1 MHAMIFFKEN
11 KILKEKNIYK
21 HKMYHFNRF
30 RSIIKWHKVSL
41 LFNHHHS
48 PPRDL
53 FIHLGGE
60 YRRCFATNAEA
71 RG

>member
-1 MHAMIFFKEN
+1 
-11 KILKEKNIYK
+11 
-21 HKMYHFNRF
+21 MYHFNRF